1 MPETLQRKII
11 LEELRRFRRHYSAM
25 EVYER
30 VKRRIP
36 QISFATV
43 YRNLRLLREKGAVME
58 LTLGK
63 EASLWD
69 GVSSAHYHFTC
80 KSCGAVADMP
90 VEYDSAW
97 ERTIARKAGF
107 AITEHR
113 AEFYG
118 YCDKCKAKAPDAGK
132 RSARPRGHV
141 SKGHANGHRA

>member
-1 MPETLQRKII
+1 MPETLQRRII

-30 VKRRIP
+30 VRRRIP

-43 YRNLRLLREKGAVME
+43 YRNLKLLREKGMVME

-90 VEYDSAW
+90 VEYDNAW
-97 ERTIARKAGF
+97 ERAIARKAGF

-118 YCDKCKAKAPDAGK
+118 YCDRCKAKALDAGP
-132 RSARPRGHV
+132 RATRPRRHA
-141 SKGHANGHRA
+141 SKRHSNGRHA

>member
-1 MPETLQRKII
+1 MAETLQRKII
-11 LEELRRFRRHYSAM
+11 LEELCRFRRHYSAM

-43 YRNLRLLREKGAVME
+43 YRNLKLLREKGLALE

-63 EASLWD
+63 DASLWD
-69 GVSSAHYHFTC
+69 GLAEPHYHFTC
-80 KSCGAVADMP
+80 KSCGEVSDMP

-107 AITEHR
+107 AITGHR

-118 YCDKCKAKAPDAGK
+118 YCDKCKDKASIAEQ
-132 RSARPRGHV
+132 RAARPRARI
-141 SKGHANGHRA
+141 SKEHPSGHRA

>member
-1 MPETLQRKII
+1 MAETLQRKII

-43 YRNLRLLREKGAVME
+43 YRNLKLLREKGMVME

-69 GVSSAHYHFTC
+69 GVSGPHYHFTC
-80 KSCGAVADMP
+80 KSCDAVADMP

-97 ERTIARKAGF
+97 ERAIARKAGF

-118 YCDKCKAKAPDAGK
+118 YCDTCRDKASAAKK
-132 RSARPRGHV
+132 RAARPSARTSKKHPDGH
-141 SKGHANGHRA
+141 HA